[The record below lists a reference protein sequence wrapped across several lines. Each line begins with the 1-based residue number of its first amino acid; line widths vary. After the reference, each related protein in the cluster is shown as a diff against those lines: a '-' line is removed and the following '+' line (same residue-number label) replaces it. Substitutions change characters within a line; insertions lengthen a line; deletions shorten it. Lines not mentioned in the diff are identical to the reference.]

1 MDDGPVWTAFDPDTI
16 DDDGFGWIWRAG
28 EWYPIAVISRS
39 DVSAI
44 AFIIPGEDPCDYE
57 TLAAELFRGVPYIPA
72 HKPSVTPR
80 ECDAL
85 EVHVS
90 LPGGGSYALAYAEHD
105 KADATLKHLSE
116 LLKPG
121 SKANG

>member
-1 MDDGPVWTAFDPDTI
+1 MADGPVWTAFDPDTI
-16 DDDGFGWIWRAG
+16 DDDALGWIWHSG
-28 EWYPIAVISRS
+28 EWHPVKVDPTRERLAIVFVAPGS
-39 DVSAI
+39 D
-44 AFIIPGEDPCDYE
+44 
-57 TLAAELFRGVPYIPA
+57 AELCDWQSADLYKGFPYIPA
-72 HKPSVTPR
+72 HKPSVTPH

-90 LPGGGSYALAYAEHD
+90 LPGGGSYALAYAEVD